1 MDNNQIRKKFNDYRQ
16 KIRLKL
22 FIKYG
27 IISSIILA
35 IAYFSLFSA
44 MFSDDELPAS
54 VTIFS
59 CFAVLQFFA
68 MLFYNNIK
76 STKIAEKEFG
86 HHPKLSEQEKNQVF
100 TAISIII
107 IIVVGIIIAVIVE
120 SNSGSSWSDLSDIER
135 ENAIWAGQAYEAIY
149 GD

>member
-1 MDNNQIRKKFNDYRQ
+1 MNNNKTRKEFNDYRH
-16 KIRLKL
+16 KIWLKL
-22 FIKYG
+22 LAKYG
-27 IISSIILA
+27 IISFLILA
-35 IAYFSLFSA
+35 IAEFSMFSA
-44 MFSDDELPAS
+44 MFSDDEIPTS
-54 VTIFS
+54 VTIFT
-59 CFAVLQFFA
+59 CFAGIQFIV
-68 MLFYNNIK
+68 MILYTSIK

-86 HHPKLSEQEKNQVF
+86 HHPKLSEQEKNQLF